1 MIVLDTNVLSALM
14 QQQPDAQVVA
24 WLDHQHAESIWISSI
39 TLFEARCGLALLAPG
54 QRKSL
59 LQERFDQLVQ
69 DDLENRVLQFDAD
82 AATQA
87 AQLAAERK
95 ARGRPVDMR
104 DTFIAGITLAKR
116 ATLATRN
123 TRHFDDLSVRVVNPW
138 QTVSESGPSLKAK
151 ASDT

>member
-14 QQQPDAQVVA
+14 QQQPDTQVVA
-24 WLDHQHAESIWISSI
+24 WLDNQHADSIWISSI
-39 TLFEARCGLALLAPG
+39 TLFEARYGLALLSPG

-69 DDLENRVLQFDAD
+69 DDLENRVLPFDAD

-104 DTFIAGITLAKR
+104 DTFIAGIALAKR

-138 QTVSESGPSLKAK
+138 MDSQ
-151 ASDT
+151 

>member
-24 WLDHQHAESIWISSI
+24 WLDKQPAESIWISSI
-39 TLFEARCGLALLAPG
+39 TLLEARYGLALLAAG

-59 LQERFDQLVQ
+59 LQERFDQLLQ
-69 DDLENRVLQFDAD
+69 DDLENRVLLFDAN

-87 AQLAAERK
+87 AQVAAERK

-104 DTFIAGITLAKR
+104 DTFIAGIALARR

-123 TRHFDDLSVRVVNPW
+123 TRHFDDLSVPVVNPW
-138 QTVSESGPSLKAK
+138 TA
-151 ASDT
+151 